1 MNSVTYGYYHPFY
14 IIGFFSRE
22 NIENKVSFNVCCGG
36 KDGNLEKADDNAET
50 GGEDKTGK

>member
-1 MNSVTYGYYHPFY
+1 MNSVTHGCYHPFY
-14 IIGFFSRE
+14 IIVFFSRE